1 MTQET
6 LTKIETI
13 AIYDGWEED
22 CILEP
27 GSTMLWRHKERDGFR
42 WFKDMPYLTSLDWLH
57 PVAMKVLGEPKLKD
71 KSDGITIIAKI
82 IRACSS
88 APINGEYIALFNAVY
103 DGIVF
108 LNQLKS
114 KENEH

>member
-57 PVAMKVLGEPKLKD
+57 PVAMKVLHDAVL
-71 KSDGITIIAKI
+71 IAKFDDISLMKKI
-82 IRACSS
+82 IRACSC
-88 APINGEYIALFNAVY
+88 APINGEYISLFNAVY
-103 DGIVF
+103 EGIVF
-108 LNQLKS
+108 LNEQKS
-114 KENEH
+114 KQND